1 MKIYIR
7 ENKVS
12 VEGISA
18 IPVIKWNMVSTMAVY
33 GCHALVKSVRK
44 NKTKLN

>member
-18 IPVIKWNMVSTMAVY
+18 IPAIQWHMVSTMVY

>member
-12 VEGISA
+12 VEGISV
-18 IPVIKWNMVSTMAVY
+18 IPVIKWNMVSTMVF
-33 GCHALVKSVRK
+33 GFHALVKSVRK